1 MQKKVLTIVLN
12 KKKKSYYI
20 KWNNIKAKRIV
31 LVKWNMR
38 NFMLFRNKNEKYGKY
53 PCVDLLNNA
62 IRFLQRN
69 GGENANDEL
78 AIEEI
83 VYAISKADG
92 RFHEDVKSRLLQKE
106 KWKRYFG
113 E

>member
-1 MQKKVLTIVLN
+1 
-12 KKKKSYYI
+12 
-20 KWNNIKAKRIV
+20 
-31 LVKWNMR
+31 MR

-83 VYAISKADG
+83 VHAISKANG
-92 RFHEDVKSRLLQKE
+92 RFHDDVKSRLLQKE